1 MELSRIRQSNCAIM
15 SSPLDTRRV
24 VLLVPKCGLRAL
36 REFAV
41 PEIFISLTGTQEPF
55 DNHFV
60 TIHTAYVRV
69 CRSGSLPIHE
79 GDNWQSLSE
88 HLSVRDTTEDDQD
101 AELMVS
107 AVVPT
112 FALMMAPFSETEVQ
126 LRPRERLEIMNMSK
140 NTSRKLGSELWP
152 VFYGSTLD
160 NRDRTAILIPGRNND
175 QYNPILCS
183 PKPLAC
189 PAKGLS
195 NGGRALLKA
204 STNSM
209 FFRRSQD
216 EYIIDYSFEIVSEG
230 RRFLYRV
237 TMTMANEEAR
247 RLLRS
252 KGCIPTVESRLDPCC
267 LHVTLGEGNLVYAAR
282 FPFPVDCRAL
292 RLKFSKKQ
300 GFLYFT
306 VPPLE
311 GPVENPF
318 SLTRQCT
325 TENGRS
331 SLLLSTWCFP
341 ATVPL
346 GTLPKLDF
354 NAEWAHRMVQRHGTQ
369 SIVGL
374 KKSLQ

>member
-1 MELSRIRQSNCAIM
+1 MSNMSIM
-15 SSPLDTRRV
+15 HTPFDTRRV
-24 VLLVPKCGLRAL
+24 VLLVPECGLSAL
-36 REFAV
+36 REFAA
-41 PEIFISLTGTQEPF
+41 PEIFLSLTGTQGSF

-60 TIHTAYVRV
+60 TIHMAYVRV
-69 CRSGSLPIHE
+69 RRSGSKPVE
-79 GDNWQSLSE
+79 DDDGWQSLSE

-107 AVVPT
+107 AVAPLS
-112 FALMMAPFSETEVQ
+112 ALMMAPASETKLQ
-126 LRPRERLEIMNMSK
+126 LRPRESLEIMNVSK
-140 NTSRKLGSELWP
+140 NSSRKLGSKPLP
-152 VFYGSTLD
+152 VFYESTLD

-175 QYNPILCS
+175 QYDPIICS

-195 NGGRALLKA
+195 NGSEALSTV

-209 FFRRSQD
+209 FFRHSQD
-216 EYIIDYSFEIVSEG
+216 DYVVDYSLELVYEE

-237 TMTMANEEAR
+237 TITMANEEAR

-267 LHVTLGEGNLVYAAR
+267 LHVELGGGKFVYAAR
-282 FPFPVDCRAL
+282 FPFPVDCKAL

-306 VPPLE
+306 VPPLV
-311 GPVENPF
+311 GPVGNPF
-318 SLTRQCT
+318 SLTRQYT

-331 SLLLSTWCFP
+331 SLLLSTRCFP
-341 ATVPL
+341 ATAPL

-354 NAEWAHRMVQRHGTQ
+354 NAEWAHPMVQRHTTQ
-369 SIVGL
+369 PTVGFL
-374 KKSLQ
+374 KCSQ